1 MFSLA
6 APFLPPSFQDPV
18 VYDPLMTSYLKDSS
32 LTISCSNQAEPNTKF
47 EAYSNSNEYLMIK
60 KISQEMKQQD
70 DPEFCLHDDC
80 LPAAGI
86 TWSDM

>member
-1 MFSLA
+1 
-6 APFLPPSFQDPV
+6 
-18 VYDPLMTSYLKDSS
+18 
-32 LTISCSNQAEPNTKF
+32 
-47 EAYSNSNEYLMIK
+47 MIK

-86 TWSDM
+86 TWNEKDVNSGKDCVKTDDDTATCLNPSKLEWIQTSFFLKEGKVFIIISKKYSRFFRGF